1 MSEASAAPAPF
12 SARRLNARAVRDLLW
27 TADEASLSATELM
40 ASTGLS
46 RATVLAVCDDLVAL
60 GWAEELPAETG
71 QGGRPPRRFR
81 LRAEAGYVVGVDVG
95 DHSIRSAVAD
105 LRGTVVGRAQR
116 PAGFSERQRAQRDAA
131 VRAAIHDSL
140 GDAGV
145 AADQVLV
152 VSIGLAAPVS
162 REGRTPGQSTSSYW
176 TRMSLDPATDL
187 GGLPTWTV
195 TVGNDANLA
204 ARAVGAHG
212 EADPRGSYV
221 VLLAGERFGA
231 GIVADGQLVTG
242 RDGGAGDLHFLPL
255 LEGVESREGLA
266 AAARRMAEPSSHESA
281 AGVFSD
287 ARAGVDDAK
296 AVVDQLGDRLAR
308 VIAVLASLLN
318 PEQVIIGGAIA
329 ESSDELL
336 AACSEKLPRYAQLL
350 PTVTASRLGGDI
362 VLLGA
367 LRAAL
372 DLVADR
378 PLDAPLGRRPT
389 RV

>member
-1 MSEASAAPAPF
+1 
-12 SARRLNARAVRDLLW
+12 
-27 TADEASLSATELM
+27 
-40 ASTGLS
+40 
-46 RATVLAVCDDLVAL
+46 
-60 GWAEELPAETG
+60 
-71 QGGRPPRRFR
+71 
-81 LRAEAGYVVGVDVG
+81 
-95 DHSIRSAVAD
+95 
-105 LRGTVVGRAQR
+105 
-116 PAGFSERQRAQRDAA
+116 
-131 VRAAIHDSL
+131 
-140 GDAGV
+140 
-145 AADQVLV
+145 
-152 VSIGLAAPVS
+152 
-162 REGRTPGQSTSSYW
+162 
-176 TRMSLDPATDL
+176 MSLDPATDL